1 MPEKDNSVDYSKM
14 RFSSLGGKTIVQ
26 DKDVNSGN
34 NKKFSDLTMTKPAG
48 SFKFNPAMEQRI
60 LAAKDR
66 QSMRQQARA
75 RRLSG
80 GSERIESQFLPTAEE
95 TYINRRGKEKKS
107 KLYKHNL
114 NVQERI
120 NKGLPQ
126 ESKTGIGSEVFSLK
140 KLKPVS
146 TGGLSVTQSNI
157 NNTPSPSLSNI
168 SGANTLPKTESDYA
182 NPSGKTQWDQVGLTS
197 MVKEREKLKKEGKDT
212 STIQKLIT
220 DTRAKYK
227 I

>member
-126 ESKTGIGSEVFSLK
+126 ESKTGSGSEVFSLK

-146 TGGLSVTQSNI
+146 TGG
-157 NNTPSPSLSNI
+157 
-168 SGANTLPKTESDYA
+168 
-182 NPSGKTQWDQVGLTS
+182 
-197 MVKEREKLKKEGKDT
+197 
-212 STIQKLIT
+212 
-220 DTRAKYK
+220 
-227 I
+227 

>member
-1 MPEKDNSVDYSKM
+1 MAVDYSKM
-14 RFSSLGGKTIVQ
+14 QFSSLGGKTIVQ
-26 DKDVNSGN
+26 DKDVNSGE

-66 QSMRQQARA
+66 KNMRQQAKV
-75 RRLSG
+75 RRLAG
-80 GSERIESQFLPTAEE
+80 GSERIESQYLKQPDTQE
-95 TYINRRGKEKKS
+95 TYINRRGKEKES
-107 KLYKHNL
+107 KLYKRNL
-114 NVQERI
+114 KVQERI
-120 NKGLPQ
+120 NKGLPP
-126 ESKTGIGSEVFSLK
+126 ESKTGVGSEVFSLK

-146 TGGLSVTQSNI
+146 TGGFSVTQSNI
-157 NNTPSPSLSNI
+157 NNTPSSSLSNI

-212 STIQKLIT
+212 NTIQKLIT